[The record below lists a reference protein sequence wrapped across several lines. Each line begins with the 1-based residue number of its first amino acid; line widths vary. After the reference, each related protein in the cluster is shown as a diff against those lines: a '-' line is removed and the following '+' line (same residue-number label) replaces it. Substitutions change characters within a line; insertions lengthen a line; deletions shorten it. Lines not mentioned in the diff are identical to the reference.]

1 MRIVLDTNVLLSATL
16 WEKSS
21 AGKIVIILLEEGCE
35 YFGSEGILN
44 EYSKV
49 LKRDFEFSEE
59 EITENINDVK
69 TFVTLVEPES
79 VERVV
84 KDDPDD
90 DKIIACAV
98 TANAGYLL
106 TYDKHLLRLKHYRMI
121 QIMTPEEFITQRNE
135 KGAENV

>member
-90 DKIIACAV
+90 DKILECAV
-98 TANAGYLL
+98 ESLSEYILS
-106 TYDKHLLRLKHYRMI
+106 YDKHLLKIKEYEKI
-121 QIMTPEEFITQRNE
+121 KIIKPEELMLYLQ
-135 KGAENV
+135 